1 MFDPEKERLKDLR
14 LRVGALKKHLDVDHM
29 TARLSELSELLADGA
44 LWNDAERAQTLLKE
58 QKDLETKMERLKV
71 PSKLIEDAAEFI
83 ELGEMEGD
91 STVQDDIASVLDEAN
106 VYVEKMEFAR
116 MLSGERDNSPAIITI
131 NAGAGGT
138 ESQDWALMLLRMYLR
153 YCERQGF
160 RVEELDRQD
169 AEDAGIKSVTL
180 EVTGDYAYGL
190 LKSESG
196 VHRLVRISPFDSNAR
211 RQTSFAAV
219 FVYPDIEEDINIEI
233 NEGDVKMDVFRAS
246 GAGGQHVNKT
256 SSAVRLTHI
265 PSGVVVAC
273 QAERS
278 QHKNRDK
285 AMKMLKARLYDI
297 ELQARTAEK
306 KAIEDTKSDISF
318 GSQIR
323 NYVMH
328 PYQLVKDLRTD
339 EETSN
344 VTGVLD
350 GKLDD
355 FIKAFL
361 LAQPS
366 IAGSA
371 N

>member
-1 MFDPEKERLKDLR
+1 
-14 LRVGALKKHLDVDHM
+14 M
-29 TARLSELSELLADGA
+29 TARLSELQEILADGD
-44 LWNDAERAQTLLKE
+44 LWNDAERAQTLLRE
-58 QKDLETKMERLKV
+58 QKDLETKRDRLAIPTKYV
-71 PSKLIEDAAEFI
+71 VDAAELI

-91 STVQDDIASVLDEAN
+91 ASVQTDIQN
-106 VYVEKMEFAR
+106 VLGLAVKVLEQMEFAR
-116 MLSGERDNSPAIITI
+116 MLSGERDSAPAIITI

-138 ESQDWALMLLRMYLR
+138 ESQDWAQMLLRMYLR

-160 RVEELDRQD
+160 KIEELDRQD

-219 FVYPDIEEDINIEI
+219 FVYPDIEEDIAIEV
-233 NEGDVKMDVFRAS
+233 NESDLKVDTFRAS
-246 GAGGQHVNKT
+246 GAGGQHVNKV
-256 SSAVRLTHI
+256 SSAVRMTHI
-265 PSGVVVAC
+265 PTGIVVAC

-285 AMKMLKARLYDI
+285 ALKMLKARLYDM
-297 ELQARTAEK
+297 EVQARTADK
-306 KAIEDTKSDISF
+306 QAIEDTKQDISF

-344 VTGVLD
+344 IGAVMD
-350 GKLDD
+350 GEIDA

-366 IAGSA
+366 VAGA
-371 N
+371 PAA

>member
-1 MFDPEKERLKDLR
+1 
-14 LRVGALKKHLDVDHM
+14 M
-29 TARLSELSELLADGA
+29 TARLSELQELLADGD

-58 QKDLETKMERLKV
+58 QKDLETKRDRLAI
-71 PSKLIEDAAEFI
+71 PTKLVVDAAELI

-91 STVQDDIASVLDEAN
+91 NSVQTDIQAVLTQAVDVLDQ
-106 VYVEKMEFAR
+106 MEFQR
-116 MLSGERDNSPAIITI
+116 MLSGERDSAPAIITI

-138 ESQDWALMLLRMYLR
+138 ESQDWAQMLLRMYLR
-153 YCERQGF
+153 YCERKGF
-160 RVEELDRQD
+160 KIEELDRQD

-180 EVTGDYAYGL
+180 EITGEYAYGL

-219 FVYPDIEEDINIEI
+219 FVYPDIEEDIQIEV
-233 NEGDVKMDVFRAS
+233 NEADLKVDTFRAS
-246 GAGGQHVNKT
+246 GAGGQHVNKV
-256 SSAVRLTHI
+256 SSAVRMTHI
-265 PSGVVVAC
+265 PTGIVVAC

-285 AMKMLKARLYDI
+285 ALKMLKARLYDM
-297 ELQARTAEK
+297 EVQSRTADK
-306 KAIEDTKSDISF
+306 QAIEDTKQDISF

-344 VTGVLD
+344 IGAVMD
-350 GKLDD
+350 GEIDA

-366 IAGSA
+366 VAGA
-371 N
+371 

>member
-1 MFDPEKERLKDLR
+1 
-14 LRVGALKKHLDVDHM
+14 M
-29 TARLSELSELLADGA
+29 TARLSELSELVADGDF
-44 LWNDAERAQTLLKE
+44 WNDAERARSLLKE
-58 QKDLETKMERLKV
+58 QKDLETKQQRLAI
-71 PSKLIEDAAEFI
+71 PTKLVVDAAELI

-91 STVQDDIASVLDEAN
+91 QSVQADIAGLLDEALH
-106 VYVEKMEFAR
+106 VLDQMEFQR
-116 MLSGERDNSPAIITI
+116 MLSGERDGAPAIITI

-138 ESQDWALMLLRMYLR
+138 ESQDWAQMLLRMYLR

-160 RVEELDRQD
+160 KVEELDRQD

-219 FVYPDIEEDINIEI
+219 FVYPDIEEDIEIE
-233 NEGDVKMDVFRAS
+233 VKESDLKVDTFRAS
-246 GAGGQHVNKT
+246 GAGGQHVNKV
-256 SSAVRLTHI
+256 SSAVRMTHI
-265 PSGVVVAC
+265 PSGIVVAC

-285 AMKMLKARLYDI
+285 ALKMLKARLYDV
-297 ELQARTAEK
+297 EVQARTADK
-306 KAIEDTKSDISF
+306 RAIEDTKQENSF

-344 VTGVLD
+344 INAVMD
-350 GKLDD
+350 GEIDA

-361 LAQPS
+361 LAQPGVAGE
-366 IAGSA
+366 IAA
-371 N
+371 A

>member
-1 MFDPEKERLKDLR
+1 
-14 LRVGALKKHLDVDHM
+14 M
-29 TARLSELSELLADGA
+29 TARLSELQELLADGD
-44 LWNDAERAQTLLKE
+44 LWNSAERAQTLLKE
-58 QKDLETKMERLKV
+58 QKDLETKRDRLAI
-71 PSKLIEDAAEFI
+71 PTKLVVDAAELI

-91 STVQDDIASVLDEAN
+91 NSVQTDIQAVLTQAVDVLDQ
-106 VYVEKMEFAR
+106 MEFQR
-116 MLSGERDNSPAIITI
+116 MLSGERDSAPAIITI

-138 ESQDWALMLLRMYLR
+138 ESQDWAQMLLRMYLR
-153 YCERQGF
+153 YCERKGF
-160 RVEELDRQD
+160 KIEELDRQD

-180 EVTGDYAYGL
+180 EITGEYAYGL

-219 FVYPDIEEDINIEI
+219 FVYPDIEEDIQIEV
-233 NEGDVKMDVFRAS
+233 NEADLKVDTFRAS
-246 GAGGQHVNKT
+246 GAGGQHVNKV
-256 SSAVRLTHI
+256 SSAVRMTHI
-265 PSGVVVAC
+265 PTGIVVAC

-285 AMKMLKARLYDI
+285 ALKMLKARLYDM
-297 ELQARTAEK
+297 EVQSRTADK
-306 KAIEDTKSDISF
+306 QAIEDTKQDISF

-344 VTGVLD
+344 IGAVMD
-350 GKLDD
+350 GEIDA

-366 IAGSA
+366 VAGA
-371 N
+371 

>member
-1 MFDPEKERLKDLR
+1 
-14 LRVGALKKHLDVDHM
+14 
-29 TARLSELSELLADGA
+29 
-44 LWNDAERAQTLLKE
+44 
-58 QKDLETKMERLKV
+58 
-71 PSKLIEDAAEFI
+71 
-83 ELGEMEGD
+83 
-91 STVQDDIASVLDEAN
+91 
-106 VYVEKMEFAR
+106 
-116 MLSGERDNSPAIITI
+116 
-131 NAGAGGT
+131 
-138 ESQDWALMLLRMYLR
+138 MYLR

-196 VHRLVRISPFDSNAR
+196 VHRLVRISPFDANAR

-344 VTGVLD
+344 VSGVLD

-361 LAQPS
+361 LAQPGV
-366 IAGSA
+366 AGA
-371 N
+371 TA